1 MVTDTIISAL
11 TNLFALFCSRGG
23 VDKKVSAKMLD
34 NYFGSHFSIRNKEQY
49 IKLYQDLRE
58 LYEEMPGL
66 DIESIV
72 DGICTGLKSEI
83 RQEEGAM
90 VFLRLLE
97 FCAKTPERFDSAD
110 PIFTRTAHKLGIP
123 KKLFN
128 TFVDFVL
135 GYESRDVKLCRFD
148 GFKAPIKTLWLKTM
162 NLMIFSYDG
171 SDIRNVMFN
180 DVPIAKGM
188 YQVWDTSGVL
198 KNKLAKPVYY
208 SMILAQYHA
217 VNKKGRIILSGRDID
232 FHYPNSTN
240 GLHGFSFDIHDGE
253 LIAIMGGSGSGKT
266 TLISILNG
274 NIIPQK
280 GSVKINGYSLN
291 SPEAK
296 ALIGFV
302 PQDDMLIEELT
313 VYQNLY
319 FTAKLCFSG
328 MSEEEIDNRVN
339 TTLKDLGLY
348 QTRDLKVGS
357 PIKKVISGGQRKR
370 LNIALELIREPA
382 VLLLDE
388 PTSGLSSAD
397 TENVISLLKEQSSRG
412 KLIVTNIH
420 QPSSDVYKLFD
431 RLWILDKGGYPVYDG
446 NPIEAIT
453 YFKTAANYADA
464 DTSTCPVCGNVNPE
478 VLLNIIEENALDS
491 KGQITDERK
500 VTPERW
506 HEMYLETREGL
517 AEPQKVDIPQT
528 SLHKPGVIEQWWIFV
543 KRSVLTKITNLQ
555 YLAITLLAS
564 PLLAM
569 VCAALTRYTPPDED
583 YSLMDNK
590 NFVSYMFMAIIVAT
604 FVGMSGSAEEIIK
617 DRALLKREKFLRLS
631 YHSYIW
637 SKVAIM
643 AVVSLLQT
651 LLFIIV
657 GNSIMGVTDLTLTW
671 WGILFTTAVLANLT
685 GLLLSQNLSSVVA
698 IYITIPILLIP
709 QILLCGLVVNFSDL
723 TPKSTT
729 GNVPP
734 IGNIIPSRW
743 AYEALAVENYAD
755 NAYEREFFELD
766 KVKYETQYY
775 RYGLIYE
782 LQSANESLKADAEQG
797 KQQDEAQ
804 KALIRNELP
813 YVANVCDMKEYAG
826 RYDYTSLHAYL
837 DQAEQKMIDVGNVAT
852 LNADNMMV
860 DKEARL
866 GREGLLG
873 LKKNSF
879 NLQLQTQLAG
889 YDAKKLCEVVG
900 GHVVPRAGFVYLTP
914 RTKYGN
920 APFYSSVKRIGNLSI
935 PTLWFNLGVMAL
947 MCIITIMMLLY
958 DVPGR
963 YIRKE

>member
-34 NYFGSHFSIRNKEQY
+34 TYFGSHFSIRNKDQY

-90 VFLRLLE
+90 VFLRLME
-97 FCAKTPERFDSAD
+97 FCSKTPERFDSTD
-110 PIFTRTAHKLGIP
+110 PFFTRTAHILGIT
-123 KKLFN
+123 KKQYN
-128 TFVDFVL
+128 TFVDFVS
-135 GYESRDVKLCRFD
+135 GYESRDVKLCRFE
-148 GFKAPIKTLWLKTM
+148 GFKAPVKTLRLSDL
-162 NLMIFSYDG
+162 NLMVFSYDG
-171 SDIRNVMFN
+171 SDIRNVTFN
-180 DVPIAKGM
+180 DVPLARGM

-198 KNKLAKPVYY
+198 KHRLGKPIYY
-208 SMILAQYHA
+208 SMVLAQYHTIS
-217 VNKKGRIILSGRDID
+217 KKGRIILTGRDID
-232 FHYPNSTN
+232 FCYPGSTN

-274 NIIPQK
+274 NIVPQK
-280 GSVKINGYSLN
+280 GSVRINGYSLK

-302 PQDDMLIEELT
+302 PQDDLLIEELT

-319 FTAKLCFSG
+319 YTAKLCFAG
-328 MSEEEIDNRVN
+328 MSEEEIDERVN

-348 QTRDLKVGS
+348 QTRNLKVGS
-357 PIKKVISGGQRKR
+357 PIKKIISGGQRKR

-397 TENVISLLKEQSSRG
+397 TENVISLLKEQSARG

-431 RLWILDKGGYPVYDG
+431 RLWLLDKGGYPVYDG

-478 VLLNIIEENALDS
+478 VLLNIIEEKALDS

-506 HEMYLETREGL
+506 HEMYLESRSTF
-517 AEPQKVDIPQT
+517 AEPKKVAIPAT
-528 SLHKPGVIEQWWIFV
+528 SMHKPGRLMQWWIFV
-543 KRSVLTKITNLQ
+543 RRNIQTKITNVQ

-564 PLLAM
+564 PLLAL
-569 VCAALTRYTPPDED
+569 VCATLTRYTPPDED
-583 YSLMDNK
+583 YTLMNNK
-590 NFVSYMFMAIIVAT
+590 NFISYLFMAVIVAT
-604 FVGMSGSAEEIIK
+604 FVGMTGSAEEIIK
-617 DRALLKREKFLRLS
+617 DRALLKREKFLQLS

-637 SKVAIM
+637 SKIAIL
-643 AVVSLLQT
+643 AAVSLLQT
-651 LLFIIV
+651 LMFIAV
-657 GNSIMGVTDLTLTW
+657 GNSIIGTTDLTMVW
-671 WGILFTTAVLANLT
+671 WGVMFITAVLANLT
-685 GLLLSQNLSSVVA
+685 GLLLSQNLGAIVS

-729 GNVPP
+729 GNVPA
-734 IGNIIPSRW
+734 IGNVIPSRW
-743 AYEALAVENYAD
+743 AYEALAVESYTD
-755 NAYEREFFELD
+755 NDYEKELFQLD

-775 RYGLIYE
+775 RYGLIYK
-782 LQSANESLKADAEQG
+782 LQSANETDKADREQG
-797 KQQDEAQ
+797 RKPDRRNE
-804 KALIRNELP
+804 LLLHNELP
-813 YVANVCDMKEYAG
+813 YVAEVCQMERYSG
-826 RYDYTSLHAYL
+826 GYDYASVHAYL
-837 DQAEQKMIDVGNVAT
+837 DKAEQRMTDLGNEAT
-852 LNADNMMV
+852 LAADNMMV
-860 DKEARL
+860 DKEEDL
-866 GREGLLG
+866 GREGLLE
-873 LKKNSF
+873 LKQKSF
-879 NLQLQTQLAG
+879 NIQLQTQLAG
-889 YDAKKLCEVVG
+889 YDSKKLCDVIEG
-900 GHVVPRAGFVYLTP
+900 YVVPRAGFVYLTP
-914 RTKYGN
+914 RTQYGN
-920 APFYSSVKRIGNLSI
+920 APFYSSEKRIGNLHI
-935 PTLWFNLGVMAL
+935 PTLWFNLGVMVL
-947 MCIITIMMLLY
+947 MGIIATIMLLY

-963 YIRKE
+963 YVRK